1 VTQWLLDR
9 ALARLPKD
17 LRGRY
22 EAEWRADLA
31 QLSGLA
37 AVRWAL
43 GLQRASSELRGE
55 RRWLALSTRALEAVA
70 FGLAYWAAFVLRF
83 GQDVPDRYADL
94 FAQTVPFAVIGGVA
108 CLALTRHV
116 VTGVGLATLVLIAY
130 VAMVQP
136 VLVNSV
142 DGLNALRLP
151 VGVCVIYALGAGTAL
166 TWLRYAN
173 AWARARSTATR

>member
-55 RRWLALSTRALEAVA
+55 RRWLRLSSRALEAVA

-83 GQDVPDRYADL
+83 GREVPSAYADL
-94 FAQTVPFAVIGGVA
+94 FAHTLPFAVIGGVV

-116 VTGVGLATLVLIAY
+116 VTGVALATVMLIAY
-130 VAMVQP
+130 VAVVQP
-136 VLVNSV
+136 VLVNSAN
-142 DGLNALRLP
+142 GLTALTLP
-151 VGVCVIYALGAGTAL
+151 VGVCALYALGAGTAL
-166 TWLRYAN
+166 ACLRYAN
-173 AWARARSTATR
+173 DWARARSTATR